1 MAFEKINGIRTH
13 YLVDGSKD
21 CPTIT
26 FIHGQAFD
34 VGSWS
39 RQIDAFKDQCQILRI
54 DLRGH
59 GLTEVGELGNDL
71 IMLNMAEDIIGVW
84 DYLEIKRS
92 HYVGKSLGGM
102 VGFDLALHN
111 ADRLNSLTLVATQGK
126 MPCGSLDRMRRNA
139 EDYRKSRLKMKF
151 AAGQLLNRY
160 LPESFKKNDP
170 AGYRLLEESI
180 IKMTVDAY
188 AFSSEAINAMDYDD
202 HLKDIN
208 LPTLVIAGELDI
220 PTPPCRMEIYLSLIH
235 I

>member
-39 RQIDAFKDQCQILRI
+39 RQIDAFKDQFQILRI

-71 IMLNMAEDIIGVW
+71 RMLNMAEDIIGVW
-84 DYLEIKRS
+84 DHLEIKRS

-139 EDYRKSRLKMKF
+139 EDYRKSPLKMKL
-151 AAGQLLNRY
+151 AAGQLLSRY
-160 LPESFKKNDP
+160 LPDP
-170 AGYRLLEESI
+170 IG
-180 IKMTVDAY
+180 KMTLRD
-188 AFSSEAINAMDYDD
+188 ID
-202 HLKDIN
+202 HWRKVLLK
-208 LPTLVIAGELDI
+208 
-220 PTPPCRMEIYLSLIH
+220 
-235 I
+235 

>member
-1 MAFEKINGIRTH
+1 MAFEKINGIRTN

-34 VGSWS
+34 AGSWS

-71 IMLNMAEDIIGVW
+71 IMLNMAKDIIGVW

-92 HYVGKSLGGM
+92 HYVGKSLCGM
-102 VGFDLALHN
+102 VGFDLALHY
-111 ADRLNSLTLVATQGK
+111 ADRLNSLTLAATQGK

-139 EDYRKSRLKMKF
+139 ENYRKSPLKMKF
-151 AAGQLLNRY
+151 AAGQL
-160 LPESFKKNDP
+160 FK
-170 AGYRLLEESI
+170 SI
-180 IKMTVDAY
+180 FA
-188 AFSSEAINAMDYDD
+188 
-202 HLKDIN
+202 
-208 LPTLVIAGELDI
+208 
-220 PTPPCRMEIYLSLIH
+220 
-235 I
+235 